1 MISRIL
7 QISQTPML
15 DDIIV
20 STKELAYKRLIDTF
34 SDPET
39 IAKLQESFKKQDWD
53 PGEVDPKIISMLR
66 GMERILEVVDQDLGI
81 EEIRKARAGIAPLL
95 AVLLEYWSM
104 GEHSLATGE
113 EVDLPFPVN
122 FDTMTS
128 IEYHI
133 MMLEFI
139 YSNEDIPNGTILQ
152 D

>member
-1 MISRIL
+1 MISHIL

-34 SDPET
+34 SDPKT

-95 AVLLEYWSM
+95 AVLLEYRSM

-139 YSNEDIPNGTILQ
+139 YSNEDIPN
-152 D
+152 

>member
-1 MISRIL
+1 
-7 QISQTPML
+7 ML

-95 AVLLEYWSM
+95 AVLWEYRSM

-139 YSNEDIPNGTILQ
+139 YSNEDIPN
-152 D
+152 